1 MKTLIGNILVM
12 AFLTGSGYFILWML
26 LDMFLAQ
33 GGVKW

>member
-12 AFLTGSGYFILWML
+12 AFLSGAGYLIMWML

-33 GGVKW
+33 

>member
-12 AFLTGSGYFILWML
+12 AFISGSSYLILWMM

-33 GGVKW
+33 

>member
-12 AFLTGSGYFILWML
+12 AFITGSGYFILWMM

-33 GGVKW
+33 

>member
-12 AFLTGSGYFILWML
+12 AFITGGGYFILWML

-33 GGVKW
+33 